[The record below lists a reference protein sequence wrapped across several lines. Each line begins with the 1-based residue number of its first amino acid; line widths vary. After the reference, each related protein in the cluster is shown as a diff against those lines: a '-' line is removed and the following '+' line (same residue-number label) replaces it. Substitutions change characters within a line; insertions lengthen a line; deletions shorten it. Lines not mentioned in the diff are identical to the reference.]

1 MHGKDREIHLI
12 KIIMRF
18 HVLHYLIYD
27 ANLDFFVFLGFNLQL
42 MQIMSLLATNEQHL
56 PYNLVFLYDTNEEK
70 E

>member
-1 MHGKDREIHLI
+1 
-12 KIIMRF
+12 MRF

-27 ANLDFFVFLGFNLQL
+27 ANLDFFVLLGFNLQL

-56 PYNLVFLYDTNEEK
+56 PDNLVFLYDTNEEK